1 MSDKFCVDCNSCYI
15 QYNLFSETDI
25 FFCNSNRFNVEDSNG
40 NLINPV
46 SCISARST
54 CHGIYFEP
62 KEN

>member
-1 MSDKFCVDCNSCYI
+1 MSDKLCVDCNSCYI

-46 SCISARST
+46 S
-54 CHGIYFEP
+54 
-62 KEN
+62 